1 MSKYS
6 TTGGVVTRSD
16 AYTKLM
22 WHLRESADQ
31 AAVLSHL
38 HNTEESELDK
48 LQARGWLGIHELLL
62 RMIAQI
68 TALVANK
75 FTVN

>member
-6 TTGGVVTRSD
+6 TSGGVPTRGE

-22 WHLRESADQ
+22 WHLREAADQ

-38 HNTEESELDK
+38 HNTEDSSLDK
-48 LQARGWLGIHELLL
+48 LVAKGWLGVHELLL
-62 RMIAQI
+62 RLVGQI
-68 TALVANK
+68 TKLAATK
-75 FTVN
+75 FQ

>member
-6 TTGGVVTRSD
+6 TFGGIPTRGE
-16 AYTKLM
+16 AYSKLM
-22 WHLRESADQ
+22 FHLREAADQ

-38 HNTEESELDK
+38 HNTEDTQMEK
-48 LQARGWLGIHELLL
+48 LMAKGWLGIHELIM

-68 TALVANK
+68 TKLCASK
-75 FTVN
+75 FQ

>member
-1 MSKYS
+1 MSKYD
-6 TTGGVVTRSD
+6 TTGGIPTRD
-16 AYTKLM
+16 GAYSKLT
-22 WHLRESADQ
+22 WHLREAADQ

-38 HNTEESELDK
+38 FNTEDSELDK

-62 RMIAQI
+62 RMITQI
-68 TALVANK
+68 TKLVANK

>member
-6 TTGGVVTRSD
+6 TLGGIPTRAE

-22 WHLRESADQ
+22 HHLSEACDQ

-38 HNTEESELDK
+38 HNTEDSQMDK
-48 LQARGWLGIHELLL
+48 LIAKGWLGIHQLLL
-62 RMIAQI
+62 RMITQI
-68 TALVANK
+68 TKLAANK
-75 FTVN
+75 FQ

>member
-6 TTGGVVTRSD
+6 TFGGVPTRAE
-16 AYTKLM
+16 AYSKLM
-22 WHLRESADQ
+22 HHLNEAADQ

-38 HNTEESELDK
+38 HNTEDSQMDK
-48 LQARGWLGIHELLL
+48 LVAKGWLGIHELLM

-68 TALVANK
+68 TKLAANK
-75 FTVN
+75 FQ

>member
-6 TTGGVVTRSD
+6 TFGGVPTRGE
-16 AYTKLM
+16 AYSKLM
-22 WHLRESADQ
+22 HHLHEAVDQ

-38 HNTEESELDK
+38 HNTEDSPMDK
-48 LQARGWLGIHELLL
+48 VMAKGWLGISELLL

-68 TALVANK
+68 TKLAMAK
-75 FTVN
+75 FQ

>member
-6 TTGGVVTRSD
+6 TFGGVPTRAE
-16 AYTKLM
+16 AYTKLIH
-22 WHLRESADQ
+22 HLSEAADQ

-48 LQARGWLGIHELLL
+48 LMAKGWLGVHELVMRL
-62 RMIAQI
+62 RTQI
-68 TALVANK
+68 TKLAANK
-75 FTVN
+75 FQ

>member
-6 TTGGVVTRSD
+6 TTAGVPTRGD
-16 AYTKLM
+16 AFAKLIH
-22 WHLRESADQ
+22 HLQEAADQ

-38 HNTEESELDK
+38 HNTEDSQIDRLVAK
-48 LQARGWLGIHELLL
+48 GWLGVHELIL

-68 TALVANK
+68 TKLAMNK
-75 FTVN
+75 FQ

>member
-6 TTGGVVTRSD
+6 TLGGVPTRAE

-22 WHLRESADQ
+22 HHLSEACDK

-38 HNTEESELDK
+38 HNTEDSQMDK
-48 LQARGWLGIHELLL
+48 LIAKGWLGIHELLL
-62 RMIAQI
+62 RMITQI
-68 TALVANK
+68 TKLAANK
-75 FTVN
+75 FQ

>member
-6 TTGGVVTRSD
+6 TFGGVPTRGE
-16 AYTKLM
+16 AYAKLM
-22 WHLRESADQ
+22 HHLREAADQ

-38 HNTEESELDK
+38 HNTEDSHMDK
-48 LQARGWLGIHELLL
+48 LVARGWLGIHELLM

-68 TALVANK
+68 TKMAAAK
-75 FTVN
+75 FQ